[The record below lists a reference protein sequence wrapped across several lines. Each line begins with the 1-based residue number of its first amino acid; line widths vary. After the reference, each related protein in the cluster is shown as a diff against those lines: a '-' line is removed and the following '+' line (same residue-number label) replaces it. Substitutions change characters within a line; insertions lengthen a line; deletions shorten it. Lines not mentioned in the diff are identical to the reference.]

1 MKARILDPDVKV
13 YSSMDANAVSITTL
27 HAGSEIEFGG
37 AKRKAGKVWV
47 PITLSTGQQAFI
59 PGETRIYVIQQG
71 ALMQNNVELRSE
83 PSTGSLVKQQLPRN
97 TKVYILQVVK
107 GGEKEWVKVR
117 DMNGTEGYIA
127 GDTRLRM
134 IQQQTKALGMK
145 NIRSGVMWL
154 IAGLILLFSSGSP
167 ASGGSFLW
175 FGYGA
180 VLFGGLMLVMG
191 AVQYLRAPS

>member
-13 YSSMDANAVSITTL
+13 YSSTDANSVSIATL

-59 PGETRIYVIQQG
+59 PGETRIYVIKQG

-83 PSTGSLVKQQLPRN
+83 PSSESLVKQQLPRN
-97 TKVYILQVVK
+97 TRIYILQVVK

-117 DMNGTEGYIA
+117 DMSGSEGYIA

-154 IAGLILLFSSGSP
+154 IAGLILLFSTGSP
-167 ASGGSFLW
+167 VSGGSFLW

-180 VLFGGLMLVMG
+180 ALFGGLMLVMG
-191 AVQYLRAPS
+191 VVQYLRAPS

>member
-1 MKARILDPDVKV
+1 MKARILDSDVKV
-13 YSSMDANAVSITTL
+13 YSSMDANGVSITTL

-37 AKRKAGKVWV
+37 PKRKAGKVWV

-59 PGETRIYVIQQG
+59 PGEARIHMIQQG
-71 ALMQNNVELRSE
+71 AIIQNNVELRAG
-83 PSTGSLVKQQLPRN
+83 PSSVSMVKQQLPRN

-107 GGEKEWVKVR
+107 EGEKEWVKVR
-117 DMNGTEGYIA
+117 DMSGIEGYIA
-127 GDTRLRM
+127 GDTRLRI

-154 IAGLILLFSSGSP
+154 IAGLILLFSTGSP
-167 ASGGSFLW
+167 ASGGTFLW

-180 VLFGGLMLVMG
+180 TLFGGLMLVMG
-191 AVQYLRAPS
+191 VVQYLRAPS